1 MKENFTEKYLP
12 KTIKGLP
19 LASEFS
25 ELIQNFIDIND
36 MKIILLSDDDY
47 IKNIVVNAI
56 INDFYISSNEVMFV
70 SQLKDQGISSM
81 RYELK
86 LFCQTPSAKIGK
98 KKMLVLDDLHV
109 FSDNIQKLIVN
120 NVDKWGKNINIITTS
135 NTIYSIDESITSRLV
150 SINIPY
156 ILPHIM
162 KKEIKTI
169 CKGENI
175 HLDKDCVNYLLMTNK
190 NNIQSILN
198 ILQKCKLLQD
208 NDKTIHIETLKKC
221 STLINY
227 EDLDQY
233 LNLCKKNEICNGYKL
248 LKTFID
254 NGYSVI
260 DILNEIYFFFKMTDS
275 INEIEKYNTF
285 RKISDYIIKFI
296 TVHEEELELL
306 IFTYDI
312 CSIVCNN

>member
-98 KKMLVLDDLHV
+98 KKM
-109 FSDNIQKLIVN
+109 
-120 NVDKWGKNINIITTS
+120 
-135 NTIYSIDESITSRLV
+135 
-150 SINIPY
+150 
-156 ILPHIM
+156 
-162 KKEIKTI
+162 
-169 CKGENI
+169 
-175 HLDKDCVNYLLMTNK
+175 
-190 NNIQSILN
+190 
-198 ILQKCKLLQD
+198 
-208 NDKTIHIETLKKC
+208 
-221 STLINY
+221 
-227 EDLDQY
+227 
-233 LNLCKKNEICNGYKL
+233 
-248 LKTFID
+248 
-254 NGYSVI
+254 
-260 DILNEIYFFFKMTDS
+260 
-275 INEIEKYNTF
+275 
-285 RKISDYIIKFI
+285 
-296 TVHEEELELL
+296 
-306 IFTYDI
+306 
-312 CSIVCNN
+312 